1 MKWFWSGRPLA
12 SASEVSSGSTVT
24 SNVILTGLKR
34 SDDGILLTCEAQ
46 NNNISTPVKHSVVV
60 TMNCKFNLKSVF
72 DLANVTA
79 ALVRQLLVLMSTN
92 FHTLLNFLQ
101 FRNARSIRLESTQID
116 SERPKLTFLRGHSLK
131 RIFRLV

>member
-60 TMNCKFNLKSVF
+60 TMNCKFNLKSV
-72 DLANVTA
+72 LS
-79 ALVRQLLVLMSTN
+79 VLYLIKGST
-92 FHTLLNFLQ
+92 
-101 FRNARSIRLESTQID
+101 SKVESPCCDEKIA
-116 SERPKLTFLRGHSLK
+116 
-131 RIFRLV
+131 IF